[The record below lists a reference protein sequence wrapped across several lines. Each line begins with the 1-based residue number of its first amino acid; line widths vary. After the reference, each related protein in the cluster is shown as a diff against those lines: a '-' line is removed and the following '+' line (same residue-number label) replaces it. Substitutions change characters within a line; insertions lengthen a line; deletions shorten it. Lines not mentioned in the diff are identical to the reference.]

1 MNKGSFLLR
10 QWSSNS
16 PKLSAVAEADV
27 SNAKDE
33 EVSVLGLKW
42 HPEKDTLSIARK
54 IKEQP
59 RSKVNTKRTV
69 TSESASVFDPLGFL
83 GPLHVP
89 AKSFVNQ
96 LWQAGKDW
104 DDRLSLAE
112 NKQWSKVQVS
122 LSRAHEIKIPR
133 WLVDDATQPL
143 DIIIFCDACPTTAV
157 GCVAYAKQGTRVG
170 LIGSKNKIVSQKNAK
185 QTVPKLELMAM
196 VMGAQYGEILR
207 KTYAKECFT
216 IDITYATDSEI
227 ALYWLKSEKKLTP
240 FVMNRVNFI
249 REKSDSNK
257 WYHVATKENSADI
270 LSRGATYEELQSS
283 TWETGPVWLKQ
294 DKCEWPFV
302 DVCDK
307 PKNIRISL
315 AASLEID
322 NIFQTRDAGNT
333 STRPDLQAVI
343 DISKFSSYQKLLRV
357 TALVTRAR
365 YQRKE

>member
-1 MNKGSFLLR
+1 MKEKLYVDNLLTGVTDEAEPLEYYTQSRDIMNKGSFLLR

-16 PKLSAVAEADV
+16 PKLSAVAESDG
-27 SNAKDE
+27 SNAKSE

-42 HPEKDTLSIARK
+42 HPEKHTLSIACK

-59 RSKVNTKRTV
+59 RSKLNTKRTV

-83 GPLHVP
+83 RPLHVP

-96 LWQAGKDW
+96 LWQTGKNW
-104 DDRLSLAE
+104 DDKLSLAE
-112 NKQWSKVQVS
+112 NEQWSKVQVS
-122 LSRAHEIKIPR
+122 LSRANEIKIPR

-196 VMGAQYGEILR
+196 VMGAQYGEISR

-227 ALYWLKSEKKLTP
+227 ALYWLQSEKKLTS
-240 FVMNRVNFI
+240 FVMNRVNVI
-249 REKSDSNK
+249 REKSPLPERGRRRMSKTICEQNDS
-257 WYHVATKENSADI
+257 I
-270 LSRGATYEELQSS
+270 
-283 TWETGPVWLKQ
+283 
-294 DKCEWPFV
+294 
-302 DVCDK
+302 
-307 PKNIRISL
+307 
-315 AASLEID
+315 
-322 NIFQTRDAGNT
+322 
-333 STRPDLQAVI
+333 
-343 DISKFSSYQKLLRV
+343 
-357 TALVTRAR
+357 
-365 YQRKE
+365 